1 MWTYKCDRC
10 GAALDPGER
19 CDCQDRP
26 AKYNGK
32 PIFTQENFNYSEA
45 KIGDYVEQ
53 AVVDDAMDCLPP
65 ASMSARC
72 AQMGEPYSH
81 REDPET
87 GRLRPTYYTFR
98 GISVKITYN
107 LQVLPQRKNSRKD
120 SEETTALKAFL
131 ADSEK
136 KNMVFEYDTPQ
147 EAKKRYDSM
156 RNYRNA
162 NKLQDIYDMWRSD
175 ALICIVK
182 TKKGA
187 AKK

>member
-87 GRLRPTYYTFR
+87 GRLRPTYYTFKRVAESGLTVSGNSAAAASRARPSPVARTRSTAER
-98 GISVKITYN
+98 G
-107 LQVLPQRKNSRKD
+107 P
-120 SEETTALKAFL
+120 
-131 ADSEK
+131 
-136 KNMVFEYDTPQ
+136 
-147 EAKKRYDSM
+147 KR
-156 RNYRNA
+156 
-162 NKLQDIYDMWRSD
+162 
-175 ALICIVK
+175 
-182 TKKGA
+182 
-187 AKK
+187 